1 MEKKSSKLKENT
13 RKTNNLLLKG
23 AKDYLGPTRI
33 FINLRVIITKSES
46 IIAVLLGREMG
57 VEILSVAKKKK
68 ILMALFALKTRDA
81 KLGRPS

>member
-1 MEKKSSKLKENT
+1 MKENT

-23 AKDYLGPTRI
+23 AKDYLGPKRI

-57 VEILSVAKKKK
+57 VEILSVAKK
-68 ILMALFALKTRDA
+68 LF
-81 KLGRPS
+81 

>member
-23 AKDYLGPTRI
+23 AKDYLGPKRI

-57 VEILSVAKKKK
+57 VEIYQKVLACIGTFEFRASKHNKKH
-68 ILMALFALKTRDA
+68 
-81 KLGRPS
+81 P